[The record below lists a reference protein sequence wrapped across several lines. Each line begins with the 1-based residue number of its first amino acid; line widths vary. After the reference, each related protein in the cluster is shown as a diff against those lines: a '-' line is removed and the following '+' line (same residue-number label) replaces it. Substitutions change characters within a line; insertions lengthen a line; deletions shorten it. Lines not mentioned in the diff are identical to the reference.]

1 MADNKSYFIVM
12 TFITLVLGYLTFQIM
27 SPFLSAIMW
36 AIVISIIFYP
46 IFSFILR
53 FVKQRLVASL
63 LTLVVIL
70 IVLFGPFSYLAYLL
84 TQEVLSLI
92 EKMQSGSFDS
102 LKTVLK
108 HPAANTVVNKLLSL
122 FHITE
127 QELQKAIVDNITKI
141 GKESVGLITSGVGN
155 VVSVAI
161 NFVFTLL
168 SIFFFLS
175 DGPMFIEKIGNFM
188 PFSKKQK
195 EKLMQQTK
203 DVIVS
208 TMYGGV
214 TVAVAQGIIGGT
226 AFAIL
231 AIPSPV
237 LWGVSMFMASF
248 VPMIGTTIIWVPA
261 AGYLLFSGFYWKG
274 VALIL
279 IGIFAIS
286 SVDNIIRPLI
296 MKGKMKM
303 PTIAIFFSILGGIK
317 LFGFIGLIMG
327 PLVLA
332 LFVSVFEIFRYSEEE
347 REKKKQV

>member
-53 FVKQRLVASL
+53 FVKQRSIASL

-102 LKTVLK
+102 LKTLLK
-108 HPAANTVVNKLLSL
+108 HPAANTLVNKLLSL
-122 FHITE
+122 FNITE

-141 GKESVGLITSGVGN
+141 GKESVGLVTSGVGN

-175 DGPMFIEKIGNFM
+175 DGPMFIETIGNFM

-248 VPMIGTTIIWVPA
+248 VPMIGTAIIWVPA

-347 REKKKQV
+347 RTKQKV

>member
-1 MADNKSYFIVM
+1 M

-46 IFSFILR
+46 IFSFIIR
-53 FVKQRLVASL
+53 FVKQSSIASL
-63 LTLVVIL
+63 LTLIVIL
-70 IVLFGPFSYLAYLL
+70 IILFGPFSYLAYLL

-92 EKMQSGSFDS
+92 EKMESGSFDS
-102 LKTVLK
+102 LKALLK
-108 HPAANTVVNKLLSL
+108 HPAANTLVNKLLSL
-122 FHITE
+122 FNITE
-127 QELQKAIVDNITKI
+127 QELQKAVVDNITKI
-141 GKESVGLITSGVGN
+141 GKESVGLVTSGVGN

-175 DGPMFIEKIGNFM
+175 DGPMFIEAIGNFM

-214 TVAVAQGIIGGT
+214 TVAVAQGIIGGV

-248 VPMIGTTIIWVPA
+248 IPMIGTAVIWVPA

-274 VALIL
+274 VALVL

-347 REKKKQV
+347 RTKQKV